1 MALLALG
8 VIQTAGR
15 RGDINS
21 YARRMAALV
30 AHRAIILLPNRVP
43 SVVATDSIRCGLFP
57 LSVAI
62 TPEKTKFKV
71 AQYHG
76 RFC

>member
-1 MALLALG
+1 MTLLALG
-8 VIQTAGR
+8 VIRTAGR

-21 YARRMAALV
+21 YARWMAALV
-30 AHRAIILLPNRVP
+30 AHRAIILLPHRVP

-57 LSVAI
+57 LSMAI
-62 TPEKTKFKV
+62 TPEKAKFNI

-76 RFC
+76 QF